1 MDQGIA
7 FHYPSILK
15 DEVHNK
21 ALADKG
27 YAVFPFLKPEVVEQL
42 SSYYLEFQKEE
53 PSHFYSS
60 THSADMN
67 FRKKTSDFIR
77 EVLSPLVAEVLKDYQ
92 LLGGAY
98 VVKPAHGKGILQP
111 HQDWNLVDESKSRSY
126 NLWIPLVD
134 VDVNNGAV
142 FVLSGSH
149 ARLKTYRGPGIP
161 SAFKEVE
168 QHIWQKLVPL
178 PMKAGE
184 ALFYDHALLHGS
196 PANTSDRVRIG
207 IVCGVIPRD
216 CAMQIHALEG
226 GTIETFQCDESF
238 FLEKDPVKDVHQLRK
253 LNNHSSKPEVL
264 TMEDFKRL
272 FFPEPVKH
280 TLFQK
285 LLNVFK

>member
-1 MDQGIA
+1 MDQSIA

-15 DEVHNK
+15 DEAQNK
-21 ALADKG
+21 ALAEKG
-27 YAVFPFLKPEVVEQL
+27 YTVFPFLKPDAVEQL
-42 SSYYLEFQKEE
+42 ASYYLEFQKEE

-60 THSADMN
+60 THSADMA
-67 FRKKTSDFIR
+67 FRKKTSDFINTI
-77 EVLSPLVAEVLKDYQ
+77 LSPLVPDVLVDYK

-111 HQDWNLVDESKSRSY
+111 HQDWNLVDERKSRSY

-134 VDVNNGAV
+134 VDVKNGAV
-142 FVLSGSH
+142 FVLAGSH
-149 ARLKTYRGPGIP
+149 ARLNTYRGPGIP

-168 QHIWQKLVPL
+168 QHIWQKLEPL

-207 IVCGVIPRD
+207 IVCGVIPKD
-216 CAMQIHALEG
+216 VAMQLHALQDG
-226 GTIETFQCDESF
+226 KIQTFQCNESF
-238 FLEKDPVKDVHQLRK
+238 FLEKDPIKDIHQLQK
-253 LNNHSSKPEVL
+253 LNNHSPNARTLS
-264 TMEDFKRL
+264 MEDFNRL

-285 LLNVFK
+285 LLNLFK

>member
-1 MDQGIA
+1 MDQGLA

-15 DEVHNK
+15 DEAHNR
-21 ALADKG
+21 ALAEKG
-27 YAVFPFLKPEVVEQL
+27 YAVFPFLKPEAIEQL
-42 SSYYLEFQKEE
+42 ASYYLEFQKEE

-60 THSADMN
+60 THSADMT
-67 FRKKTSDFIR
+67 FRKKTSGVIHAI
-77 EVLSPLVAEVLKDYQ
+77 LSPLVADVLTDYK

-111 HQDWNLVDESKSRSY
+111 HQDWNLVDERKSRSY

-134 VDVNNGAV
+134 VDTRNGAV
-142 FVLSGSH
+142 FVLAGSH
-149 ARLKTYRGPGIP
+149 AKLNTYRGPGIP

-168 QHIWQKLVPL
+168 QHIWQKLEPL

-207 IVCGVIPRD
+207 IVCGVIPKD
-216 CAMQIHALEG
+216 SAMQIHALQDG
-226 GTIETFQCDESF
+226 NIETFQCDESF
-238 FLEKDPVKDVHQLRK
+238 FLEKNPVSDVHQLKK
-253 LNNHSSKPEVL
+253 LQSHSPKAQTLS
-264 TMEDFKRL
+264 MDDFNRL

>member
-1 MDQGIA
+1 MDQSIA
-7 FHYPSILK
+7 FHFPSILK
-15 DEVHNK
+15 DEAHNR
-21 ALADKG
+21 ALAENG
-27 YAVFPFLKPEVVEQL
+27 YAVFPFLKPEAVEQL
-42 SSYYLEFQKEE
+42 ASYYLEFQKEE

-67 FRKKTSDFIR
+67 FRRTTSDFIR
-77 EVLSPLVAEVLKDYQ
+77 AVLSPLVAEVLVDYK

-111 HQDWNLVDESKSRSY
+111 HQDWNLVDEGKSRSY

-149 ARLKTYRGPGIP
+149 SKLKTYRGPGIP
-161 SAFKEVE
+161 SAFKDVE
-168 QHIWQKLVPL
+168 QHIWQKLEPL
-178 PMKAGE
+178 AMKAGE

-207 IVCGVIPRD
+207 IVCGVILKD
-216 CAMQIHALEG
+216 SAMQIHALENG
-226 GTIETFQCDESF
+226 KIETFQCDESF
-238 FLEKDPVKDVHQLRK
+238 FLEKDPAKDIQQLKK
-253 LNNHSSKPEVL
+253 LNSPSSNLQTL
-264 TMEDFKRL
+264 TMEDFNRL

>member
-1 MDQGIA
+1 MDQSLA
-7 FHYPSILK
+7 FHFPSILK
-15 DEVHNK
+15 DEAHNC
-21 ALADKG
+21 ALAERG
-27 YAVFPFLKPEVVEQL
+27 YAVFPFLKPETVEQL
-42 SSYYLEFQKEE
+42 ASYYLEFQKEE

-60 THSADMN
+60 THSTDMS
-67 FRKKTSDFIR
+67 FRKKTSDFIQA
-77 EVLSPLVAEVLKDYQ
+77 VLSPLVPEVLKDYK

-134 VDVNNGAV
+134 VDVRNGAV
-142 FVLSGSH
+142 FVLTGSH

-161 SAFKEVE
+161 SAFKDVE
-168 QHIWQKLVPL
+168 QQIWQKLEPL

-207 IVCGVIPRD
+207 IVCGVIPGGSE
-216 CAMQIHALEG
+216 MQIHALQDG
-226 GTIETFQCDESF
+226 KIETLACDESF
-238 FLEKDPVKDVHQLRK
+238 FLEKDPSRDSHQLRR
-253 LNNHSSKPEVL
+253 LNSPSPSARAL
-264 TMEDFKRL
+264 TMEEFNRL
-272 FFPEPVKH
+272 FFPEPVQA

-285 LLNVFK
+285 LLNLFK

>member
-1 MDQGIA
+1 MDQGIVV
-7 FHYPSILK
+7 HYPFILK
-15 DEVHNK
+15 NEAHNG
-21 ALADKG
+21 ALAEKG
-27 YAVFPFLKPEVVEQL
+27 YAVFPFLKPDAIEKL
-42 SSYYLEFQKEE
+42 ASYYLEFQKEE

-60 THSADMN
+60 THSADMA

-77 EVLSPLVAEVLKDYQ
+77 AILSPLVADVLKDYR

-111 HQDWNLVDESKSRSY
+111 HQDWNLVDERQSRSY

-134 VDVNNGAV
+134 VDVENGAV

-149 ARLKTYRGPGIP
+149 ARIQTYRGPGIP
-161 SAFKEVE
+161 SAFKDVE
-168 QHIWQKLVPL
+168 QHIWQKLEPL

-196 PANTSDRVRIG
+196 PANSTDKVRIG
-207 IVCGVIPRD
+207 IVCGVIPGNS
-216 CAMQIHALEG
+216 AMQIHALQDG
-226 GTIETFQCDESF
+226 KIETFHCDESF

-253 LNNHSSKPEVL
+253 VNGHSLNAQTFS
-264 TMEDFKRL
+264 MEDVNRL
-272 FFPEPVKH
+272 FFPAPVKH

-285 LLNVFK
+285 LLNLFQ

>member
-15 DEVHNK
+15 DEARNK
-21 ALADKG
+21 ALAEKG
-27 YAVFPFLKPEVVEQL
+27 YAVFPFLKADAIEQL
-42 SSYYLEFQKEE
+42 ASYYLEFQKEE

-60 THSADMN
+60 THSADMA
-67 FRKKTSDFIR
+67 FRKKTSDFIHA
-77 EVLSPLVAEVLKDYQ
+77 VLSPLVSNVLKDYK

-111 HQDWNLVDESKSRSY
+111 HQDWNLVDERKSRSY

-134 VDVNNGAV
+134 VDLRNGAV
-142 FVLSGSH
+142 FVLAGSH
-149 ARLKTYRGPGIP
+149 ARLNTYRGPGIP

-168 QHIWQKLVPL
+168 QHIWQKLEPL

-207 IVCGVIPRD
+207 VVCGVIPKD
-216 CAMQIHALEG
+216 AAMQIHALQDG
-226 GTIETFQCDESF
+226 KIETFQCDGSF
-238 FLEKDPVKDVHQLRK
+238 FLEKDPAKDVHQLRK
-253 LNNHSSKPEVL
+253 LNTSSPNAQPL
-264 TMEDFKRL
+264 SMEEFNRL

-285 LLNVFK
+285 LLNLFK

>member
-1 MDQGIA
+1 MDQSIA

-15 DEVHNK
+15 DEAQNK
-21 ALADKG
+21 ALAEKG
-27 YAVFPFLKPEVVEQL
+27 YAVFPFLKPDTVEQL
-42 SSYYLEFQKEE
+42 ASYYLEFQKEE

-60 THSADMN
+60 THSADMA
-67 FRKKTSDFIR
+67 FRKKTSDFINAI
-77 EVLSPLVAEVLKDYQ
+77 LSPLVPDVLVDYK

-111 HQDWNLVDESKSRSY
+111 HQDWNLVDERKSRSY

-134 VDVNNGAV
+134 VDVKNGAV
-142 FVLSGSH
+142 FVLAGSH
-149 ARLKTYRGPGIP
+149 ARLNTYRGPGIP
-161 SAFKEVE
+161 SVFKEVE
-168 QHIWQKLVPL
+168 QHIWQKLEPL

-207 IVCGVIPRD
+207 IVCGVIPKD
-216 CAMQIHALEG
+216 VAMQLHALQDG
-226 GTIETFQCDESF
+226 KIETFQCDESF
-238 FLEKDPVKDVHQLRK
+238 FLEKDPIKDVHQLQK
-253 LNNHSSKPEVL
+253 LNNHSPNARTLS
-264 TMEDFKRL
+264 MEDFNSL

-285 LLNVFK
+285 LLNLFK